1 MKPIMTLA
9 LALSA
14 IAAVGASTA
23 LAASSDRDKDSDKA
37 SSASEAVKRAFGN
50 TIVTTYPDGRHGYL
64 WLSADGTFRTMGR
77 HKTQSTGKWRIKGD
91 QVCLKRQHPPAPF
104 SYCTSAP
111 QGDSWP
117 AKAVTGEKLQAK
129 LVKGIV
135 KG

>member
-1 MKPIMTLA
+1 MKPIQTLA
-9 LALSA
+9 LTLSA

-23 LAASSDRDKDSDKA
+23 LAASDSKDKA
-37 SSASEAVKRAFGN
+37 EPASEAVKRAFGN
-50 TIVTTYPDGRHGYL
+50 TIISTYPDGRHGYL

-77 HKTQSTGKWRIKGD
+77 HKTQSTGKWRVKGD

-104 SYCTSAP
+104 SYCTAAP
-111 QGDSWP
+111 QGETWA
-117 AKAVTGEKLQAK
+117 AKAVTGEKLRVN

>member
-1 MKPIMTLA
+1 MKPIQTLA

-23 LAASSDRDKDSDKA
+23 FAASDRKA
-37 SSASEAVKRAFGN
+37 EPATEAVKRAFGN

-64 WLSADGTFRTMGR
+64 WLKEDGSFTTMGR

-104 SYCTSAP
+104 SYCTPAP

-117 AKAVTGEKLQAK
+117 AKAVTGEKLQAR

>member
-1 MKPIMTLA
+1 MKRIQTLA
-9 LALSA
+9 LALTA
-14 IAAVGASTA
+14 IAATCASTA
-23 LAASSDRDKDSDKA
+23 LAASDAKDKDKA
-37 SSASEAVKRAFGN
+37 APPAAEAVKRAFGN

-64 WLSADGTFRTMGR
+64 WLKEDGTFTTMGR
-77 HKTQSTGKWRIKGD
+77 HKTQSTGVWRVKGSN
-91 QVCLKRQHPPAPF
+91 VCLKRQHPPAPF
-104 SYCTSAP
+104 SYCTPAP

>member
-1 MKPIMTLA
+1 MNRIQTLA
-9 LALSA
+9 LALTA
-14 IAAVGASTA
+14 IAAAGASTA
-23 LAASSDRDKDSDKA
+23 LAASDSKA
-37 SSASEAVKRAFGN
+37 APAAEAVKRAFGN
-50 TIVTTYPDGRHGYL
+50 TIVTTYPDGQHGYL
-64 WLSADGTFRTMGR
+64 WLKADGSFTTMGR
-77 HKTQSTGKWRIKGD
+77 HKTQSTGVWRVKGS

-104 SYCTSAP
+104 SYCTPAP

>member
-1 MKPIMTLA
+1 MNRIKTLA

-14 IAAVGASTA
+14 IAAAGASTA
-23 LAASSDRDKDSDKA
+23 LAAPDRKA
-37 SSASEAVKRAFGN
+37 EPATEAVKRAFGN
-50 TIVTTYPDGRHGYL
+50 TIVTTYPDGQHGYL
-64 WLSADGTFRTMGR
+64 WLKADGSFTTMGR
-77 HKTQSTGKWRIKGD
+77 HKTQSTGVWRVKGS

-104 SYCTSAP
+104 SYCTPAP

>member
-1 MKPIMTLA
+1 MKPITTLA

-23 LAASSDRDKDSDKA
+23 FAASDRKA
-37 SSASEAVKRAFGN
+37 EPATEAVKRAFGN

-64 WLSADGTFRTMGR
+64 WLKEDGSFTTMGR

-104 SYCTSAP
+104 SYCTPAP

-117 AKAVTGEKLQAK
+117 AKAVTGEKLQAR

>member
-1 MKPIMTLA
+1 MKPITTLA

-23 LAASSDRDKDSDKA
+23 FAASDRKA
-37 SSASEAVKRAFGN
+37 EPATEAVKRAFGN

-64 WLSADGTFRTMGR
+64 WLKEDGSFTTMGR

-104 SYCTSAP
+104 SYCTPAP

>member
-1 MKPIMTLA
+1 MNRISTLA

-14 IAAVGASTA
+14 IAAAGASTA
-23 LAASSDRDKDSDKA
+23 SAAPDSKA
-37 SSASEAVKRAFGN
+37 APATEAVKRAFGN

-64 WLSADGTFRTMGR
+64 WLKADGSFTTMGR
-77 HKTQSTGKWRIKGD
+77 HKTQSTGVWRIKGS
-91 QVCLKRQHPPAPF
+91 QVCLKRRHPPAPF
-104 SYCTSAP
+104 SYCTPAP